1 MSRNN
6 NQLENIAAEQMILG
20 KVLQSE
26 SSFWSVADVLQAQHF
41 VRPIHQQVYQAIR
54 DIFTEGKRM
63 SLALIESRIGPE
75 YDDDGKSTSSLLT
88 ALLRDAENNESAL
101 DQVEVVVDLWRHRK
115 LIATLE
121 QGLKEAKKPG
131 TISTDLLA
139 DLEIRV
145 KDISVNSQAEPLK
158 SLGEIAKKTMSM
170 SSKAKSS
177 GIIPGFDTGLPSLDE
192 ILGRIH
198 GGDLGF
204 IGARPG
210 DGKGQA
216 LDAQVLTPF
225 GYRRMGDLG
234 VGDLVSSPDG
244 GSSAVIGIYPL
255 GDRQLYKVSFH
266 DGSSTEVT
274 EDHVWLAWLKGRGR
288 WQDGSQIGGE
298 AGAKLFTTAGM
309 IEIMNL
315 RPGAKFKIPICAP
328 IRFSWTGRLQ
338 NLPISPYTLGA
349 LLGDGSFRS
358 NRVSFTCADPEIV
371 ARIESEIGCRL
382 LKQGHSNSGKA
393 STYLLPVG
401 AGVRDALSK
410 LKLMGLKSEGKFIP
424 MRYLKAPVEMR
435 FELLRGLM
443 DTDGWVNVH
452 GDPRIHTKSR
462 RLADDIAWLARSL
475 GAVVTSR
482 EKPTYYTKDGQRI
495 DCGTGFELRLKF
507 ADGAEAFHLARKKDK
522 CNEPQ
527 SLARTIVSIE
537 PTRIA
542 PAQCIKVSHPTSL
555 YLTNDFIVT
564 HNTVLGAQLAERAAQ
579 YGPVLYF
586 QLEMKDEDMARRAL
600 AAQTNVS
607 VADIEAGAY
616 DFDAM
621 EELRAATERLQSSKV
636 YIDDRPQLAV
646 EQMRD
651 RAIQMKRSKGLL
663 AIVVDHIRLVRT
675 FQKTRDRFDRVEVV
689 TGSLKWLAKDTD
701 AAVIALSQVTRASQR
716 RDDPP
721 PQLNDFDGGSSIEQD
736 ADWALALFR
745 RDRWLKSQKPQNM
758 DTSEGK
764 EWAEEMTKHKGRIEV
779 YCRKRRRGED
789 GEMRDF
795 WFEGRRG
802 ILKEIER

>member
-26 SSFWSVADVLQAQHF
+26 ASFWSVADVLQAQHF

-63 SLALIESRIGPE
+63 SLVLIESRIGPE
-75 YDDDGKSTSSLLT
+75 YDEDRKSTSSLLT

-131 TISTDLLA
+131 TVSTDLLA
-139 DLEIRV
+139 DLEIRM

-158 SLGEIAKKTMSM
+158 SLGDIAKKTMTM

-177 GIIPGFDTGLPSLDE
+177 GIIPGFDTGLSSLDE

-210 DGKGQA
+210 DGK
-216 LDAQVLTPF
+216 
-225 GYRRMGDLG
+225 
-234 VGDLVSSPDG
+234 
-244 GSSAVIGIYPL
+244 
-255 GDRQLYKVSFH
+255 
-266 DGSSTEVT
+266 
-274 EDHVWLAWLKGRGR
+274 
-288 WQDGSQIGGE
+288 
-298 AGAKLFTTAGM
+298 
-309 IEIMNL
+309 
-315 RPGAKFKIPICAP
+315 
-328 IRFSWTGRLQ
+328 
-338 NLPISPYTLGA
+338 
-349 LLGDGSFRS
+349 
-358 NRVSFTCADPEIV
+358 
-371 ARIESEIGCRL
+371 
-382 LKQGHSNSGKA
+382 
-393 STYLLPVG
+393 
-401 AGVRDALSK
+401 
-410 LKLMGLKSEGKFIP
+410 
-424 MRYLKAPVEMR
+424 
-435 FELLRGLM
+435 
-443 DTDGWVNVH
+443 
-452 GDPRIHTKSR
+452 
-462 RLADDIAWLARSL
+462 
-475 GAVVTSR
+475 
-482 EKPTYYTKDGQRI
+482 
-495 DCGTGFELRLKF
+495 
-507 ADGAEAFHLARKKDK
+507 
-522 CNEPQ
+522 
-527 SLARTIVSIE
+527 
-537 PTRIA
+537 
-542 PAQCIKVSHPTSL
+542 
-555 YLTNDFIVT
+555 
-564 HNTVLGAQLAERAAQ
+564 TVLGAQLAERASQ

-621 EELRAATERLQSSKV
+621 EELRAATERLQTSRV
-636 YIDDRPQLAV
+636 YIDDRAQLAV

-663 AIVVDHIRLVRT
+663 CIVVDHIRLVRT

-689 TGSLKWLAKDTD
+689 TGALKWLAKDTD

-716 RDDPP
+716 REDPP

-758 DTSEGK
+758 DTTEGK
-764 EWAEEMTKHKGRIEV
+764 EWAEEMTKHRGRIEV